1 MFLVF
6 QLRAPLGAFGNAQA
20 EVRHTSMVP
29 RRSAVLGLLAAALGL
44 DRSQAAEFA
53 DLSGHVAIATAE
65 LREPHLLMDF
75 HTVQAPVALSSVA
88 LDRSRADQLRRVA
101 AACRD
106 GSYCSTIVT
115 QRAYLQDG
123 HWLIAVTADSE
134 ERLNQL
140 HDALEHPRFALYL
153 GRKSCPLSAF
163 TAPLV
168 VNAQSA
174 EDACEAWA
182 EHAKVKL
189 PECVAMTWEPAV
201 PVRTLAATQVS
212 VTDQRHTLQYPH
224 FSPRIRREGNW
235 IRQESHHVPHAT

>member
-20 EVRHTSMVP
+20 EVRHTSMTP

-44 DRSQAAEFA
+44 DRSQAQEFS
-53 DLSGHVAIATAE
+53 DLSDHVVIATAE

-75 HTVQAPVALSSVA
+75 HTVQSPVALSSVTI
-88 LDRSRADQLRRVA
+88 DRSRADQLRRVA

-106 GSYCSTIVT
+106 GSYRGTIVT

-123 HWLIAVTADSE
+123 HWLIAVWADAE
-134 ERLNQL
+134 ERLRRL
-140 HDALEHPRFALYL
+140 CDALEHPQFALYL

-163 TAPLV
+163 TVPLV
-168 VNAQSA
+168 VNAAAA
-174 EDACEAWA
+174 EDAYEVWA

-189 PECVAMTWEPAV
+189 PELIAMTWEPTV
-201 PVRTLAATQVS
+201 PVRIPAATQVS
-212 VTDQRHTLQYPH
+212 VTDQRQTLQYPH
-224 FSPRIRREGNW
+224 FSPRVRREGNW
-235 IRQESHHVPHAT
+235 IRQESRHVPHAA